1 MNDKENLL
9 LAQLTRL
16 EAKLDVLNGGM
27 NRVNERLSKLEAKN
41 EVQEA
46 VNKKVEE
53 LWAVKNQGV
62 GIKTIFAWLIPVVL
76 GLFNLYTK

>member
-1 MNDKENLL
+1 MNDKENIL

-62 GIKTIFAWLIPVVL
+62 GIKTIFAWLIPVAMS
-76 GLFNLYTK
+76 LYSFLK